1 MCENFPA
8 HMANFPKR
16 GLVARKVL
24 FALVLAVIAAAIVYV
39 ILDNRPW
46 TVPEEAKQ
54 RQNPFQPSEAAL
66 QSARSVYSEKCAS
79 CHGETGKGDGP
90 DASSHNPAPSDF
102 TDRQRLR
109 TETDGELFYKIT
121 EGHKPMPSFKKRLT
135 EEQRWRLVLL
145 IRSFSSPSAHQ

>member
-1 MCENFPA
+1 MAIPA
-8 HMANFPKR
+8 QSNLAI
-16 GLVARKVL
+16 RKAAFVL
-24 FALVLAVIAAAIVYV
+24 LLALIAAAAVYV
-39 ILDNRPW
+39 FLDNRPW

-54 RQNPFQPSEAAL
+54 RQNPLQPSDAAL

-79 CHGETGKGDGP
+79 CHGDTGKGDGP

-145 IRSFSSPSAHQ
+145 IRSFSSPSAQQ

>member
-1 MCENFPA
+1 MCENFSA
-8 HMANFPKR
+8 HMANLPKR
-16 GLVARKVL
+16 GLAARKAL
-24 FALVLAVIAAAIVYV
+24 FALVLAVIVVAIVSV
-39 ILDNRPW
+39 VLQNRPW

-54 RQNPFQPSEAAL
+54 RQNPLQPSDAAL

-79 CHGETGKGDGP
+79 CHGDTGKGDGP

-109 TETDGELFYKIT
+109 AETDGELFYKIA

-145 IRSFSSPSAHQ
+145 LRSFSSPNAHP